1 MFQASSKKQSR
12 VEAAWSMGEVI
23 YHATVRSV
31 RQAHSNALFGLLI
44 NMMQTMILV
53 GVFFLLFSLM
63 GRGGGKVRGDFL
75 LYIMT
80 GIFLFMTHVKT
91 MKAVSSAA
99 GPTSS
104 MMQHAPMNTF
114 ISISSSALS
123 ELYTQV
129 LSVSVVLS
137 IYELWTGNVTFQH
150 IQGVVGMFLLAWFS
164 GLCVGLNF
172 LALKPWFPQFSRVAT
187 QIYSRANM
195 IASGKM
201 FLANTLPSTML
212 AMFDWNPLF
221 HIIDQ
226 ARGFTFVNYNPHY
239 SNTLYPLLVSL
250 VLLFTGMLG
259 ESYTRKH
266 ASASWGAKN

>member
-1 MFQASSKKQSR
+1 M
-12 VEAAWSMGEVI
+12 
-23 YHATVRSV
+23 
-31 RQAHSNALFGLLI
+31 
-44 NMMQTMILV
+44 
-53 GVFFLLFSLM
+53 
-63 GRGGGKVRGDFL
+63 
-75 LYIMT
+75 
-80 GIFLFMTHVKT
+80 
-91 MKAVSSAA
+91 
-99 GPTSS
+99 
-104 MMQHAPMNTF
+104 
-114 ISISSSALS
+114 
-123 ELYTQV
+123 
-129 LSVSVVLS
+129 SVVLS